1 MDGWCKVGTG
11 FGEASEQQLTS
22 PDVTTAVPGP
32 GGMGTPWAWGLQQL
46 RKPPP
51 WSHQSHQL
59 GRPSIFSACSFGPG
73 YHLFS
78 PPLPT
83 LSLLVS
89 PSSLPIVCPW
99 MLVSPWSLP
108 FSALLVSVLIR
119 PSDSGSCCHIGLSSH
134 LLDAFPLLLGSVLVF
149 PSVSLLSPPV
159 LIFSLSLSHTPSFQV
174 IKGPALGSAAPPKAQ
189 SCPSLVTITL
199 AGMESSSAPERPTGI
214 TWGPDGDRFLKKLT
228 AFKGLGASGE
238 ATPTEEQRSTVLWL
252 PNLLLGCSVPLGGIG
267 GGAKRK
273 GISYCV

>member
-1 MDGWCKVGTG
+1 MGRRLWCWARAQEGGRRGAPLDGWCKVGTR

-32 GGMGTPWAWGLQQL
+32 GGMGTPWAWGLWKL

-89 PSSLPIVCPW
+89 PSSLLSLLGC
-99 MLVSPWSLP
+99 WSLP
-108 FSALLVSVLIR
+108 
-119 PSDSGSCCHIGLSSH
+119 GLC
-134 LLDAFPLLLGSVLVF
+134 L
-149 PSVSLLSPPV
+149 SLLSW
-159 LIFSLSLSHTPSFQV
+159 SLSLSGHP
-174 IKGPALGSAAPPKAQ
+174 ILAPAVTSA
-189 SCPSLVTITL
+189 
-199 AGMESSSAPERPTGI
+199 
-214 TWGPDGDRFLKKLT
+214 
-228 AFKGLGASGE
+228 
-238 ATPTEEQRSTVLWL
+238 
-252 PNLLLGCSVPLGGIG
+252 
-267 GGAKRK
+267 
-273 GISYCV
+273 